1 MPKIKNGPMKDDKIT
16 IVDSDVEKMRHR
28 PTMYIAALGEMGV
41 LHLCKEIIDN
51 NRDECL
57 KPESPGDTIN
67 IEITDK
73 QLRTRDNGRGIPTK
87 LLRVVHE
94 TNQAGS
100 NMTRAHGTTA
110 GENGTGTTAA
120 LAMSDYYEVTTLRP
134 QEKKKLTLEYVDSKL
149 TVEALE
155 DYKEKDHGLITT
167 YRPSKKILGYDKIPV
182 DMLVK
187 WIEDFKF
194 TLPADIKLFYSVR
207 GEQFQINHRAL
218 NTYFDDFIPEEQRM
232 TSALSFTTSGELKE
246 VFDDEE
252 FQRSFSLEAA
262 IVYSDPSY
270 HGEDI
275 RKSWMNMIH
284 TSQNG
289 SHVNGVVNGLIRY
302 LSERVIKRNKKLE
315 EDESLKRDILSHLHV
330 VVNAKCDFAH
340 MFASQAKSTVF
351 PRSLTIAIADATY
364 KTLCEMNQNRLAE
377 YVEIV
382 LQNNRVR
389 REGERVRNVTSE
401 TKKKQWSKSDA
412 YLPCSSVK
420 TAQPKEI
427 FFVEGDSASGSINAA
442 RDAKYQAILK
452 FRGKSLNVWDLEL
465 DEALKSNVW
474 FEVVKVLGCGVGSSF
489 DIKKLNF
496 DKIIIATDA
505 DVDGYHIRVGI
516 CAFFLKFMPQ
526 LFEQGKIY
534 IAEPPL
540 YQLASGKQISYVTS
554 QTEYIDVCVKSVG
567 NIVLN
572 FPNMQFSCKARKF
585 ITSAFEY
592 LTRLSDVSAKL
603 SANRYL
609 LEYVAH
615 GFVVWGTVE
624 RFIDNID
631 QWVRDTCKVFPELGF
646 DHKAQQIYATV
657 DLVDQVIVLDNNLLN
672 ALSYIIN
679 VQQEYGM
686 FVEFDGTCLP
696 LAKFFEVIERKYPVI
711 KDRYKGLGSSDADV
725 LEEIVMNPKTRHIFQ
740 LDASDAKTMQVY
752 DMLVGKSKDAMRA
765 RKQMM
770 LDFEWQPSDIDT

>member
-1 MPKIKNGPMKDDKIT
+1 MPKMKDDKIT
-16 IVDSDVEKMRHR
+16 IIDSDVEKIRHR
-28 PTMYIAALGEMGV
+28 PTMYIANLGEMGV

-57 KPESPGDTIN
+57 KPDSPGDQID
-67 IEITDK
+67 IVITDNELQAK
-73 QLRTRDNGRGIPTK
+73 DNGRGIPTK

-100 NMTRAHGTTA
+100 NMTRAHGMTA
-110 GENGTGTTAA
+110 GENGTGTTAV
-120 LAMSDYYEVTTLRP
+120 LAMSDFLEVTTLRP
-134 QEKKKLTLEYVDSKL
+134 QEKKMLTLRYEDSKL
-149 TVEALE
+149 VSE
-155 DYKEKDHGLITT
+155 DLKDYAGKEHGLITR
-167 YRPSKKILGYDKIPV
+167 YRPSRKILGYNKIPV

-194 TLPADIKLFYSVR
+194 TLPANIKMNYNVR
-207 GEQFQINHRAL
+207 GKQFKIEHRAL
-218 NTYFDDFIPEEQRM
+218 NTYFDDFIPEDQRL
-232 TSALSFTTSGELKE
+232 TTALSFTTSGELRE
-246 VFDDEE
+246 TFDDEDY
-252 FQRSFSLEAA
+252 QRSFSLEAA
-262 IVYSDPSY
+262 IVYSSPDY

-330 VVNAKCDFAH
+330 VVNAKCDYAH
-340 MFASQAKSTVF
+340 MFSSQAKSTVF
-351 PRSLTIAIADATY
+351 PRALTIAISDATY
-364 KTLCEMNQNRLAE
+364 KTLCEMNQNRLTE
-377 YVEIV
+377 FVEIV

-389 REGERVRNVTSE
+389 REGERVRNVTNE
-401 TKKKQWSKSDA
+401 TKKKQWTKSDS

-427 FFVEGDSASGSINAA
+427 FFVEGNSASGSINAA
-442 RDAKYQAILK
+442 RDAKYQAILQ
-452 FRGKSLNVWDLEL
+452 FRGKSLNVWDLTL

-474 FEVVKVLGCGVGSSF
+474 FEVVKVLGCGVGASF

-526 LFEQGKIY
+526 LFEYGKIY

-540 YQLASGKQISYVTS
+540 YQLSSGKQIFYVTS
-554 QTEYIDVCVKSVG
+554 QTEYIETCVKSVG
-567 NIVLN
+567 NIMLN

-585 ITSAFEY
+585 ISSAFEY
-592 LTRLSDVSAKL
+592 LSRLSEVSVKL

-609 LEYVAH
+609 LEQIAH
-615 GFVVWGTVE
+615 GLTIWGSVDK
-624 RFIDNID
+624 FIDNID
-631 QWVRDTCKVFPELGF
+631 SWVRDTCKIFPELGF
-646 DHKAQQIYATV
+646 DHKSHQVFATI
-657 DLVDQVIVLDNNLLN
+657 DLTDQVVVIDQALFNALRYVMDVQSEYGVHVELDNRR
-672 ALSYIIN
+672 
-679 VQQEYGM
+679 V
-686 FVEFDGTCLP
+686 T
-696 LAKFFEVIERKYPVI
+696 LARFFEEIERKYPVI
-711 KDRYKGLGSSDADV
+711 KDRYKGLGSSNADV

-765 RKQMM
+765 RKEMM
-770 LDFEWQPSDIDT
+770 LNFEWQPSDIDT

>member
-1 MPKIKNGPMKDDKIT
+1 MPKLKGRMRDDEIT
-16 IVDSDVEKMRHR
+16 IVETDVEKMRHR

-67 IEITDK
+67 IAIEDK
-73 QLRTRDNGRGIPTK
+73 ELRTRDNGRGIPTK

-100 NMTRAHGTTA
+100 NMTRAHGMTA

-134 QEKKKLTLEYVDSKL
+134 QEKKKLTLKYVDAKL
-149 TVEALE
+149 QSEDLE
-155 DYKEKDHGLITT
+155 DYKDKDHGLMTT
-167 YRPSKKILGYDKIPV
+167 YRPSKKILGYDRIPI
-182 DMLVK
+182 DLLTK

-194 TLPADIKLFYSVR
+194 TLPADIKLNYTVKGQEFK
-207 GEQFQINHRAL
+207 INHREL
-218 NTYFDDFIPEEQRM
+218 NTYFDDFIPKDQRM

-246 VFDDEE
+246 TFDDEE
-252 FQRSFSLEAA
+252 YQRSFSLEAS
-262 IVYSDPSY
+262 IVYSDPAY

-289 SHVNGVVNGLIRY
+289 SHVNGVINGLCRY
-302 LSERVIKRNKKLE
+302 LAERVIKRNKKLE
-315 EDESLKRDILSHLHV
+315 EDESLKRDILAHLHV

-351 PRSLTIAIADATY
+351 PRALTIAIADATY
-364 KTLCEMNQNRLAE
+364 KTLCDMNQGRLSE
-377 YVEIV
+377 YVEVV

-401 TKKKQWSKSDA
+401 TRKKQWTKSDL

-420 TAQPKEI
+420 AAQPKEI
-427 FFVEGDSASGSINAA
+427 FFVEGTSASGSVNGA
-442 RDAKYQAILK
+442 RDARYQAILQ
-452 FRGKSLNVWDLEL
+452 FRGKSLNTWDLTL

-474 FEVVKVLGCGVGSSF
+474 FEVVKILGCGVGASF

-505 DVDGYHIRVGI
+505 DVDGYHIRVI
-516 CAFFLKFMPQ
+516 MCAFFLKFMPQ
-526 LFEQGKIY
+526 LFEYGKIY

-540 YQLASGKQISYVTS
+540 YQLSSGKQVFYVTS
-554 QTEYIDVCVKSVG
+554 QTEYIETCVKTVG
-567 NIVLN
+567 NIELS
-572 FPNMQFSCKARKF
+572 FPDVKVKCKARKF
-585 ITSAFEY
+585 ISSAFEY

-609 LEYVAH
+609 IELIAI
-615 GFVVWGTVE
+615 GFVKWGSVE
-624 RFIDNID
+624 NFIDHID
-631 QWVRDTCKVFPELGF
+631 SWVRDANKIFKELGF
-646 DHKAQQIYATV
+646 NDNAHQVFATI
-657 DLVDQVIVLDNNLLN
+657 DLIDQVVVIDDELKQMLQ
-672 ALSYIIN
+672 YIIL

-686 FVEFDGTCLP
+686 HVELDGKCIT
-696 LAKFFEVIERKYPVI
+696 LARFFEVIEKKYPVI
-711 KDRYKGLGSSDADV
+711 KDRYKGLGSSDPAV
-725 LEEIVMNPKTRHIFQ
+725 IEEIVMDPRTRHIFQ
-740 LDASDAKTMQVY
+740 LDASDARTMQVY
-752 DMLVGKSKDAMRA
+752 DKLVGKSKDAMQS